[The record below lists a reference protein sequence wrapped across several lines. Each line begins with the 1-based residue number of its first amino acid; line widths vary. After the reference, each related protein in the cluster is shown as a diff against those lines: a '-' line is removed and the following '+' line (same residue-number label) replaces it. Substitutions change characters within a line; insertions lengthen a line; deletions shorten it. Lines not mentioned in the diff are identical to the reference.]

1 MFFEYHDC
9 KYNINIIRKNNKN
22 TYIRFKDNEIIVT
35 TNYLVS
41 DKKIDR
47 LIKDNR
53 VFIEKQ
59 IDKFINYNNNKNI
72 DGYMLFGSIY
82 NIIYINSID
91 DVIIENGKIYAS
103 SEKNLDR
110 YLKNYIYRVYSDRLE
125 HFSNL
130 FEESLPK
137 YNLKI
142 RKMKSRWGVCNINN
156 NNITLNLDLSKYDI
170 KYLDYVIIHELSH
183 FIHFNHSKSFWL
195 LVSKYCP
202 NYKEIR
208 NEMKKFIL

>member
-202 NYKEIR
+202 N
-208 NEMKKFIL
+208 